1 MELNVMEMNPNK
13 PTEEKSEETSD
24 AVREGKIL
32 PLDLAMQMYPLLED
46 YFCGT
51 FAKNSKGILMK
62 MENGQIFQL
71 KVEEVA

>member
-1 MELNVMEMNPNK
+1 MDMNPNT
-13 PTEEKSEETSD
+13 PTEEKNEELND
-24 AVREGKIL
+24 AAQEGKIP
-32 PLDLAMQMYPLLED
+32 PLDLAMQIFPLLND

-51 FAKNSKGILMK
+51 FAMNSKGVLMK

>member
-1 MELNVMEMNPNK
+1 MELNPNK
-13 PTEEKSEETSD
+13 PTEEETEEMSYT
-24 AVREGKIL
+24 VREAKIL
-32 PLDLAMQMYPLLED
+32 PLDLAMQIYPLLED

>member
-1 MELNVMEMNPNK
+1 MDMNPNT
-13 PTEEKSEETSD
+13 PTEEKNEELND
-24 AVREGKIL
+24 AAHEEKIL
-32 PLDLAMQMYPLLED
+32 SLDLAMQIFPLLND

-51 FAKNSKGILMK
+51 FAKNSKGVLMK

>member
-1 MELNVMEMNPNK
+1 MDINPNT
-13 PTEEKSEETSD
+13 PTEEKNEELND
-24 AVREGKIL
+24 AAGEGKIL
-32 PLDLAMQMYPLLED
+32 SLDLAMQIFPLLND

-51 FAKNSKGILMK
+51 FVKNSKGVLMK

>member
-1 MELNVMEMNPNK
+1 MELNPNK
-13 PTEEKSEETSD
+13 PTEEETEEMSD
-24 AVREGKIL
+24 TVREAKIL
-32 PLDLAMQMYPLLED
+32 PLDLAMQIYPLLED

-71 KVEEVA
+71 KVEEVV

>member
-1 MELNVMEMNPNK
+1 MELNPNK
-13 PTEEKSEETSD
+13 PTEEETEEMSD
-24 AVREGKIL
+24 TVREAKIL
-32 PLDLAMQMYPLLED
+32 PLDLAMQIYPLLED

-51 FAKNSKGILMK
+51 FAKNLKGILMK

>member
-1 MELNVMEMNPNK
+1 MELKVMDMNPNIL
-13 PTEEKSEETSD
+13 TEEKNEEMSD
-24 AVREGKIL
+24 AAREGKIL
-32 PLDLAMQMYPLLED
+32 SLDLAMQMFPLLDD

>member
-1 MELNVMEMNPNK
+1 MDMNPNT
-13 PTEEKSEETSD
+13 PTEEKNEELND
-24 AVREGKIL
+24 AAREGKIL
-32 PLDLAMQMYPLLED
+32 SLDLAMQIFPLLND

-51 FAKNSKGILMK
+51 FAKNSKGVLMK

>member
-1 MELNVMEMNPNK
+1 MDMNPNT
-13 PTEEKSEETSD
+13 PTEEKNEELND
-24 AVREGKIL
+24 AAREEKIL
-32 PLDLAMQMYPLLED
+32 SLDLAMQIFPLLND

-51 FAKNSKGILMK
+51 FAKNSKGVLMK

>member
-1 MELNVMEMNPNK
+1 MDINPNT
-13 PTEEKSEETSD
+13 PTEEKNEELND
-24 AVREGKIL
+24 AAGEGKIL
-32 PLDLAMQMYPLLED
+32 SLDLAMEIFPLLND

-51 FAKNSKGILMK
+51 FVKNSKGVLMK